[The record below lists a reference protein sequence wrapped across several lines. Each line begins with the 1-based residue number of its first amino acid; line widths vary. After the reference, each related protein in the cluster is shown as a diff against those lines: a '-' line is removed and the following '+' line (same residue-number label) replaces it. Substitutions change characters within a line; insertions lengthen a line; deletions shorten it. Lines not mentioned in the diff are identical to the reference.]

1 MCKPIFL
8 MAALLISL
16 TAAPSF
22 ADQIRLFVSG
32 IETVGVPNKDEM
44 KAIVQTLLA
53 SRLNGAGIAA
63 VESLAEADVVVNGT
77 YISTGKLFSI
87 DAVAK
92 TTAGKTLTRAFVQ
105 GEKTDDL
112 IPSVGMLAEKLSAEL
127 VKVYARDKSAAPV
140 QGAVV
145 TPVIE
150 IPHKAN
156 VVTAPVSDFIKPQ
169 AEAPRSSSD
178 WISPR
183 LTGAANLLALG
194 ATLPNGSREIF
205 LAEAH
210 RLAYYRQGD
219 AMRLVAEAELGPAG
233 KIISLDTLQGSD
245 GSVDIYVTIIRKN
258 EPASQIWQ
266 VKGDKLALVAD
277 KLAYFFR
284 TANLSGGPK
293 KLYVQTMGRDE
304 DFYGTVAEATRIGST
319 VVLKNTIAMPR
330 FGTIYSFNQ
339 FRDRDGKSFMTVINP
354 DGYLIV
360 YDQQL
365 KELWRSNDKFGGSE
379 LYFQK
384 EDDLNLR
391 LTGELTR
398 WIFMNQRMQVSSKG
412 EIVVG
417 KNDGFWV
424 LGNSRS
430 YKRGAV
436 YCLAWNGSSLEE
448 KWRTR
453 DTQNYMPDFFYDEA
467 RNELLML
474 QTVQRPGLSERGASS
489 LTIKKVE

>member
-1 MCKPIFL
+1 

-22 ADQIRLFVSG
+22 ADQIRLYVSG
-32 IETVGVPNKDEM
+32 IETVGVSNKDEM
-44 KAIVQTLLA
+44 KVVVQTLLA
-53 SRLNGAGIAA
+53 SRLNSAGIAS
-63 VESLAEADVVVNGT
+63 VESLAEADVVVSGT
-77 YISTGKLFSI
+77 YISTGRLFSV

-92 TTAGKTLTRAFVQ
+92 TTAGKTLARAFVQ
-105 GEKTDDL
+105 GEKPDDL
-112 IPSVGMLAEKLSAEL
+112 IPSVGALAEKLSSQL
-127 VKVYARDKSAAPV
+127 VKVYSRDK
-140 QGAVV
+140 AVA
-145 TPVIE
+145 TPAIE
-150 IPHKAN
+150 IPHN
-156 VVTAPVSDFIKPQ
+156 TSVVTAPVSDFIKPQ
-169 AEAPRSSSD
+169 TEGPRSSSD
-178 WISPR
+178 WVSPR
-183 LTGAANLLALG
+183 LTGAANLMALG
-194 ATLPNGSREIF
+194 ATLPGGSRQIF
-205 LAEAH
+205 LAESH
-210 RLAYYRQGD
+210 RLAYYRQSAD
-219 AMRLVAEAELGPAG
+219 MKLVAEVELSPAG

-245 GSVDIYVTIIRKN
+245 GSVDIYVTIIRRN
-258 EPASQIWQ
+258 EPASQVWQ
-266 VKGDKLALVAD
+266 VKGDKLVLVAD

-284 TANLSGGPK
+284 TANLFGAQK
-293 KLYVQTMGRDE
+293 KLYAQAMGRNE
-304 DFYGTVAEATRIGST
+304 DFYGTVAEASRSGSSII
-319 VVLKNTIAMPR
+319 LKTKIAMPR

-339 FRDRDGKSFMTVINP
+339 FRDRDGKAFTTVINP

-384 EDDLNLR
+384 EDDLNMR

-467 RNELLML
+467 HNELLLL

>member
-32 IETVGVPNKDEM
+32 IETVGVQNKDEM

-53 SRLNGAGIAA
+53 SRLNGAGISA
-63 VESLAEADVVVNGT
+63 VENLAEADVVVNGT
-77 YISTGKLFSI
+77 YISTGKLFSV

-105 GEKTDDL
+105 GEKPDDL
-112 IPSVGMLAEKLSAEL
+112 IPSVGILAEKLSAEL

-145 TPVIE
+145 TPAIE
-150 IPHKAN
+150 IPHKTN

-194 ATLPNGSREIF
+194 TTLPDGSREIF

-210 RLAYYRQGD
+210 RLAYYRQS
-219 AMRLVAEAELGPAG
+219 AVMKLVAEAELSPAG

-245 GSVDIYVTIIRKN
+245 GSVDIYVTIIRRN
-258 EPASQIWQ
+258 EPASQVWQ
-266 VKGDKLALVAD
+266 VKGDKLVLVAD
-277 KLAYFFR
+277 KLPYFFR

-293 KLYVQTMGRDE
+293 KLFVQTMGRNE
-304 DFYGTVAEATRIGST
+304 DFYGTVAEATRSGSSIT
-319 VVLKNTIAMPR
+319 LKNTFAMPR
-330 FGTIYSFNQ
+330 YGTIYSFNQ
-339 FRDRDGKSFMTVINP
+339 FRDRDGKTFTTVINP

-360 YDQQL
+360 YDLQL

-453 DTQNYMPDFFYDEA
+453 DTQNYMPDFIFDEVS
-467 RNELLML
+467 NELLML
-474 QTVQRPGLSERGASS
+474 QTVQRPGMSERGASS